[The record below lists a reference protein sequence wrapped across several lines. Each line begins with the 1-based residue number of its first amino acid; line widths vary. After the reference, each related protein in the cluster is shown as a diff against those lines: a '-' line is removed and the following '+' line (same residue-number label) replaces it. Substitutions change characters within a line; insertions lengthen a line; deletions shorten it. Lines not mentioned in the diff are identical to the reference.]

1 MVLCDSVCMH
11 AFLYSFFHP
20 LFFPKFGISIL
31 HLKIRNYMTKK
42 KRKCTIQ
49 KWNTNL
55 FITSQ
60 IKINVKTVLFVK
72 WTTSFLNCFLC
83 NCNSAV
89 TSLGLSLRVA
99 FCHAS
104 LTTVSVH
111 LTRSHLQIV
120 ALSDTASM
128 VPPSRVKEIWRMGV

>member
-1 MVLCDSVCMH
+1 MWQCLH
-11 AFLYSFFHP
+11 ACFFNTCSFFSSP
-20 LFFPKFGISIL
+20 VFPIIWHIHLTSKDKEL
-31 HLKIRNYMTKK
+31 HDKK
-42 KRKCTIQ
+42 ERKCTIR

-72 WTTSFLNCFLC
+72 WTTLFLHCFLC

-99 FCHAS
+99 FCHSS
-104 LTTVSVH
+104 LTTVLVH